1 MSASVAQLAT
11 HTHAPDNAGGA
22 PSTPG
27 RIRPRDLG
35 FGAAVAATAVLVMG
49 DAWLNT
55 IRLGINNEELSYVLL
70 APIVITWVAWSRRS
84 RLAECW
90 LRGEWV
96 GLAVLVGGY
105 AVYWYGFHA
114 DPVLWRAGAVLA
126 AVGAVI
132 AILGRDVLVKFLPA
146 FAAAAFLIPI
156 SPNGRYRLAVPLQ
169 DATAAATQVV
179 CDLLGIY
186 VDRAG
191 NLLTINNV
199 DVTVAE
205 ACNGMRMILTLF
217 LVCYLVAFT
226 LPLRTYLR
234 VLLLAASPVVAIVS
248 NVLRLVPT
256 VWLFGHASP
265 EAAETFHTLSGWGM
279 TILSFLVLMAAFT
292 GLQRVV
298 TGAEPRAAA

>member
-11 HTHAPDNAGGA
+11 QAPAAVTAAAEA
-22 PSTPG
+22 PLYV
-27 RIRPRDLG
+27 RPRDLASA
-35 FGAAVAATAVLVMG
+35 AAVAAAAVVVMG

-55 IRLGINNEELSYVLL
+55 IRLGTNNEELSYVLL
-70 APIVITWVAWSRRS
+70 APIVITWIAWSRRT
-84 RLAECW
+84 RLAACR

-96 GLAVLVGGY
+96 GLAALVGGY
-105 AVYWYGFHA
+105 GVYWYGFHA

-126 AVGAVI
+126 ALGAVI
-132 AILGRDVLVKFLPA
+132 AVLGRDVLLKFLPA
-146 FAAAAFLIPI
+146 FAAAIFLIPI

-186 VDRAG
+186 VERAG

-234 VLLLAASPVVAIVS
+234 VLLLVASPVVAIVS

-256 VWLFGHASP
+256 VWLFGNASP
-265 EAAETFHTLSGWGM
+265 ETAETFHTISGWGM

-292 GLQRVV
+292 GIQRVL
-298 TGAEPRAAA
+298 AQDEPRGAD